1 MSAFKPGGA
10 GGYAGAGPAESA
22 AVKAQKEMARAMV
35 RVIYILYTSLHIYER
50 VALRW
55 VTTAAASSRQQQP
68 AAAACMFLLRSSAA
82 CVCVACARIAFLT
95 WVRACVVAA
104 ARFKK
109 PQGVSTGGPVD
120 TETAAKRQE
129 FAENMGQKT
138 DFGQAPKGYVA
149 GMGAWRSIRSSACF

>member
-1 MSAFKPGGA
+1 MLAVLCLRLNRA
-10 GGYAGAGPAESA
+10 GQVATR
-22 AVKAQKEMARAMV
+22 AQV
-35 RVIYILYTSLHIYER
+35 RPSPRPSKRRRKWLALWYVLYILYTLLHIYER

-55 VTTAAASSRQQQP
+55 VTTAAASSSGLHVPVAFVRRV
-68 AAAACMFLLRSSAA
+68 CLRRVRAHRVSYVGA
-82 CVCVACARIAFLT
+82 CVRGGCCS
-95 WVRACVVAA
+95 
-104 ARFKK
+104 FKK